1 MSVKSLSIDKKTFF
15 MKINEKSDQIFSYA
29 ILGYFLVGVFLAM
42 FYDTWLIGLVAGGLC
57 LLAYFGAKLVL
68 PNHNLYQY
76 VGAGVLAVFMA
87 QFIYQ
92 MHGLFEMHFWAFVG
106 ATLLITY
113 QNWKLFIPLSLLI
126 VVHHALF
133 AYLQFAGAEI
143 YFTQLDYMDLQTF
156 IFHALLAV
164 VIIVICAYWSY
175 DLSLKTIDNSLT
187 NLKLEKQLKSIDK
200 NIQFAEEISNGNL
213 DISFEGDA
221 EDNELGMA
229 LRNMQKNLLKASE
242 REKQDRFVSDGIS
255 RLSDLLRNHMHDL
268 QELSDQ
274 VLKEIVKY
282 LELNQGAIFLVEEK
296 ENEELVLVAKSCYA
310 YSRKK
315 FMEKEI
321 MIGEGLVG
329 QAYLEKEYIYMTE
342 IPQGYANI
350 TSGLGD
356 ASASSILVM
365 PLKNNDD
372 IIGILELASLKTI
385 PKSHIDFLLKAAES
399 IASTILS
406 ANINSK
412 TKVLLEK
419 AQEQAEALKSQ
430 EEEMRQNMEEMQA
443 TQEEMN
449 RRTDEYE
456 STLSQK
462 EEKIKELEK
471 KLGIQSN

>member
-1 MSVKSLSIDKKTFF
+1 MSTQSITIDKKTFF
-15 MKINEKSDQIFSYA
+15 DKINKKSDKIFSYA
-29 ILGYFLVGVFLAM
+29 IFGYFLVGVSLAF
-42 FYDTWLIGLVAGGLC
+42 FYDTWLIGLGIGGLC
-57 LLAYFGAKLVL
+57 LLAYFGSKIAL
-68 PNHNLYQY
+68 PKHALYQY
-76 VGAGVLAVFMA
+76 VGASALAIFMA

-133 AYLQFAGAEI
+133 AYLQYAGTEI
-143 YFTQLDYMDLQTF
+143 YFTQMDYMDLQTF
-156 IFHALLAV
+156 IIHAALAV
-164 VIIVICAYWSY
+164 LIIVICAYWSF
-175 DLSLKTIDNSLT
+175 DLSIRTTGNSLT
-187 NLKLEKQLKSIDK
+187 NNKLETQLKSIES
-200 NIQFAEEISNGNL
+200 NIRFAEEISKGNL
-213 DISFEGDA
+213 KITFEEGT
-221 EDNELGMA
+221 EDNELGTA
-229 LRNMQKNLLKASE
+229 LLNMQKSLLIASE

-255 RLSDLLRNHMHDL
+255 RLSELLRNNMHDL

-282 LELNQGAIFLVEEK
+282 LDLNQGAIFLVEEK
-296 ENEELVLVAKSCYA
+296 ENDEPVLVAKSCYA

-315 FMEKEI
+315 FMEREI

-329 QAYLEKEYIYMTE
+329 QAYLEKEYIYMTDV
-342 IPQGYANI
+342 PQGYTNI

-356 ASASSILVM
+356 AAASSVLVM

-372 IIGILELASLKTI
+372 IIGILELASLKII
-385 PKSHIDFLLKAAES
+385 PQSHIDFLLKAAES

-406 ANINSK
+406 ANINSR

-456 STLSQK
+456 NALAQK
-462 EEKIKELEK
+462 EKQIKDLEK
-471 KLGIQSN
+471 QLSLPG